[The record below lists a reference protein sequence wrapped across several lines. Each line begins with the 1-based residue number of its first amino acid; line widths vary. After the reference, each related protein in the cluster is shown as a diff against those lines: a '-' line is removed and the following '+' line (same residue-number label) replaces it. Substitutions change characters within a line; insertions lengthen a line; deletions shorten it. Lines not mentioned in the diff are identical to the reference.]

1 MQSIKL
7 RSHVGQDG
15 ILNLRVPVGVT
26 ETDVEV
32 VVVVQNLPSATSVST
47 PESPGW
53 PADFFEKTFGCLK
66 DDPLVRGE
74 QGEYESREELS

>member
-15 ILNLRVPVGVT
+15 ILNLRVPVEVT

-32 VVVVQNLPSATSVST
+32 IVVVQDLAPATSLST
-47 PESPGW
+47 PESLKW
-53 PADFFEKTFGCLK
+53 PAGFFEQTFGCLK
-66 DDPLVRGE
+66 DDPIVRGE
-74 QGEYESREELS
+74 QGEYESRDELQ